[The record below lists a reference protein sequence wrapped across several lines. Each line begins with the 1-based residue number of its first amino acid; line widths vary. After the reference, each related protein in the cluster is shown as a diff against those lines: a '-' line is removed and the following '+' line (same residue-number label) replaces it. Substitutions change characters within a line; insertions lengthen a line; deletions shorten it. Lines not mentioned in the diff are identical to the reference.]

1 MKTMSPALDAR
12 VKSAEGFVR
21 GAASAESPVATE
33 EAVAY
38 FDRRRRR
45 NSHTDSALESSK
57 EFNCQS
63 QPLARQQTATEVA
76 VEPAAFRRARRAGA
90 R

>member
-63 QPLARQQTATEVA
+63 QPLARQPISPSTSTLPIHRF
-76 VEPAAFRRARRAGA
+76 PA
-90 R
+90 